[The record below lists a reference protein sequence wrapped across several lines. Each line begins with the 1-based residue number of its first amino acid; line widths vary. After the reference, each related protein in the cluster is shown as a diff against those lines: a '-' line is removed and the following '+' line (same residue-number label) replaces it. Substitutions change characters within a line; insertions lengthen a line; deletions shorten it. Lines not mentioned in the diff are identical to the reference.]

1 MLKRAVQQGAA
12 SEEARCTLQYV
23 EPLNDV
29 RPPLTGFF
37 SRLLDSLMEKEQDW
51 SFFVDGDDGDRQAVL

>member
-37 SRLLDSLMEKEQDW
+37 SRLLDSLMEKEQD
-51 SFFVDGDDGDRQAVL
+51 